1 MNVTDAILTRIST
14 RAFLDRPVPEAL
26 VRTILETAR
35 FAPSGGNLQPWHV
48 YVLTGEPLDRFRRR
62 IEERRVAA
70 PLGEGTEYDIYPK
83 ALTQPYRDRRN
94 KCAED
99 MYATI
104 AVARDDRA
112 GRLGQFARNF
122 RLFDAPVALFFAI
135 DRQMGPGQWADL
147 GMFIQ
152 SVMLLAR
159 EHGLHSCAQEAW
171 ALWHKTV
178 AEFTGMPDEL
188 MLFCGMGLGYMDEAA
203 PINRLRTERA
213 PLAEFAHFQGFESST
228 G

>member
-1 MNVTDAILTRIST
+1 MNVTDAMLSRIST
-14 RAFLDRPVPEAL
+14 RGFLDRPVPEAL

-35 FAPSGGNLQPWHV
+35 YAPSGGNLQPWHV
-48 YVLTGEPLDRFRRR
+48 YVLTGTRLAEFLSEIDRRR
-62 IEERRVAA
+62 AA
-70 PLGEGTEYDIYPK
+70 GSLGDGTEYPIYPAELK
-83 ALTQPYRDRRN
+83 QPYRQRRS

-104 AVARDDRA
+104 GVPREDKA
-112 GRLGQFARNF
+112 GKLGHFARNF
-122 RLFDAPVALFFAI
+122 RFFDAPVALFFAI
-135 DRQMGPGQWADL
+135 DRQMGVGQWADL

-171 ALWHKTV
+171 ALWHKTI
-178 AEFTGMPDEL
+178 AEFVGMPPEL
-188 MLFCGMGLGYMDEAA
+188 MLFCGMGLGYADEAN

-213 PLAEFAHFQGFESST
+213 ALEEFATLEGFE
-228 G
+228 